1 MSKTKTPCIGICST
15 TSLGDSICRGCKR
28 YSFEVINWNSYSED
42 EKLAVLRRVEK
53 HCLQILQNKFII
65 FSSSALSAK
74 LEELRI
80 PFDES
85 LSPYC
90 WLHTLLKRHHQKLKY
105 LREFGVRVQAEF
117 RHLEPAQLAELVDR
131 ELLILSE
138 AHYSRYLQVHYETA

>member
-1 MSKTKTPCIGICST
+1 MRKAKAPCIGICST

-28 YSFEVINWNSYSED
+28 YSFEVINWNSYGEE

-53 HCLQILQNKFII
+53 HCVQILQNKFII
-65 FSSSALSAK
+65 FSTASLSAK
-74 LEELRI
+74 LMELRI

-90 WLHTLLKRHHQKLKY
+90 WLHTLIKKHYQKLKY
-105 LREFGVRVQAEF
+105 LRDFGVRVQVDF
-117 RHLEPAQLAELVDR
+117 RHLEPAELAEMIDK

-138 AHYSRYLQVHYETA
+138 AHYSRYLQVGYETA